1 MIRSFVGIMLS
12 KFEVN
17 CPVINDARH
26 HFLNPC
32 KWTSSLHGGEPAPV
46 NSNALTT
53 PEPFR
58 IIVPQCVQW
67 VVYMNRWVGPANI
80 IRWCYTLPSGRV
92 EHHHSPFGESGAAA
106 PSLRGGR
113 GSSTLPSGTAGQH
126 PPFGEGGAAPS
137 LRGRQGSTLPSGMA
151 GSTLPPGRAGQ
162 HPPFEDGIDIKFFL
176 GGNRRQFFFFFWS
189 TLKFFFHRRQIF
201 LFFLS

>member
-58 IIVPQCVQW
+58 IIVPQCVQ
-67 VVYMNRWVGPANI
+67 
-80 IRWCYTLPSGRV
+80 
-92 EHHHSPFGESGAAA
+92 
-106 PSLRGGR
+106 
-113 GSSTLPSGTAGQH
+113 
-126 PPFGEGGAAPS
+126 
-137 LRGRQGSTLPSGMA
+137 
-151 GSTLPPGRAGQ
+151 
-162 HPPFEDGIDIKFFL
+162 
-176 GGNRRQFFFFFWS
+176 
-189 TLKFFFHRRQIF
+189 
-201 LFFLS
+201 